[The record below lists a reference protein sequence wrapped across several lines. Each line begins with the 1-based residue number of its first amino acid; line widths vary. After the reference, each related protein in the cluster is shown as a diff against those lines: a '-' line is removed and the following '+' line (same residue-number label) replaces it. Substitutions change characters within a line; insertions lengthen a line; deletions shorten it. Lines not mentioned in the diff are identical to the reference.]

1 MKTTLNNAIVCSTDY
16 NYAKY
21 LNTLLT
27 TLKRVKSN
35 IEVFVRLVDFTV
47 EQVNEMKL
55 LYDCNFIIDNPN
67 LSNEKTLFKT
77 KNFQELGSVYN
88 IKNIK
93 EIRKVLYSP
102 RSFYTCHSRFKT
114 INELLL
120 KNYNVLS
127 LDCDTIVL
135 KNFDDIFNNITH
147 DIYTVK
153 NKDNDDIFSNE
164 GFLLFKNTASNKELL
179 KNINEYLF
187 EKENYLN
194 WDGDH
199 IALHKFFNYNTQSI
213 KLLDVEY
220 KDKQHLDTSIMWS
233 GDGKNKY
240 EQKFASNLV

>member
-21 LNTLLT
+21 LNVLLKTLN
-27 TLKRVKSN
+27 KVSS
-35 IEVFVRLVDFTV
+35 EVDVFVRLVDFTDKQIK
-47 EQVNEMKL
+47 ELKSK
-55 LYDCNFIIDNPN
+55 YKCNFIIDNPN

-77 KNFQELGSVYN
+77 KNFQELGQVYN

-93 EIRKVLYSP
+93 DIKKVLYSP

-114 INELLL
+114 IKELLS
-120 KNYNVLS
+120 KNYNILS

-135 KNFDDIFNNITH
+135 KNFDNIFKDITH

-153 NKDNDDIFSNE
+153 NKDNDDMFSNE
-164 GFLLFKNTASNKELL
+164 GFLLFKNTTVNKEFI
-179 KNINEYLF
+179 KNINRYLF
-187 EKENYLN
+187 EENNYLN

-199 IALHKFFNYNTQSI
+199 IALHKFFNYDTQSI
-213 KLLDVEY
+213 KLLDVTY